1 MPGAGRSIEPFGN
14 IAPAVK
20 HGMVNG
26 VVVRGMGSGLPEPWV
41 CERALV
47 EIKDQKRRA
56 KRWHIPRLQLPS
68 VLLRKGSSVGIGHSV
83 DEIDLAGPQR
93 GQTHLILFLGV
104 TKEPI

>member
-1 MPGAGRSIEPFGN
+1 MPAMTALRSMPGAGRSIEPFGN

-26 VVVRGMGSGLPEPWV
+26 VVVRGMGSGLPEPLV

-56 KRWHIPRLQLPS
+56 KRWHIPRPAATFS
-68 VLLRKGSSVGIGHSV
+68 
-83 DEIDLAGPQR
+83 QR
-93 GQTHLILFLGV
+93 
-104 TKEPI
+104 